1 MLGIFPV
8 KTQHFSMVNLNQ
20 SPRRAQSR
28 VAARP
33 DLWHR
38 VPRAAQDREFLGRRG
53 ILEEIHRKICI
64 TWVLYIYIRYIYIYH
79 IICDCILDAII
90 LYMIVY

>member
-64 TWVLYIYIRYIYIYH
+64 TWVLYIYISDIYISY
-79 IICDCILDAII
+79 
-90 LYMIVY
+90 YM